1 MEQPYHIPAL
11 LKESIEG
18 LVTNPDGV
26 YVDATMGGAGHT
38 RAILKALSPK
48 GRLLGFD
55 QDLDAIANAPEDERF
70 TFVRSNFRYMRN
82 FLRFHGIDKVDGILA
97 DIGVSFHHFDDS
109 ERGFSFREEAP
120 LDMRMNR
127 KATMTAADWLADS
140 NEETI
145 ARQLKLYTDLK
156 RTKEIAR
163 AIVESRQK
171 TPLQTTADLQQSVQ
185 RVLNPKNM
193 KKDLAQVFQAIRIAV
208 NAELDV
214 LAELLISSTQLL
226 RPGGRIAILSY
237 HSVEDRMV
245 KNYFKTGYLDE
256 SEIPDRFRYLGQAP
270 TPWKVITRSPLTP
283 SQEEIEANPRSR
295 SAKLRIAERNDTP
308 WPPKD

>member
-1 MEQPYHIPAL
+1 
-11 LKESIEG
+11 
-18 LVTNPDGV
+18 
-26 YVDATMGGAGHT
+26 
-38 RAILKALSPK
+38 
-48 GRLLGFD
+48 
-55 QDLDAIANAPEDERF
+55 
-70 TFVRSNFRYMRN
+70 
-82 FLRFHGIDKVDGILA
+82 
-97 DIGVSFHHFDDS
+97 
-109 ERGFSFREEAP
+109 
-120 LDMRMNR
+120 MNR

-308 WPPKD
+308 WPPKE